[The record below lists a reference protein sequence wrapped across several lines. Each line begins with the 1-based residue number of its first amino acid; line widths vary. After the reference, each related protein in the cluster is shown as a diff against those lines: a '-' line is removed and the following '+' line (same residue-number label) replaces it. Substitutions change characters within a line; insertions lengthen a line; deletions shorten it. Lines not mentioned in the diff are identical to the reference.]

1 MDEKRTTEGL
11 KVSAVDQ
18 ARDWARDL
26 EDREARRTGAPLAVV
41 RNNVARKA
49 GVPPSKL
56 LSLRKN
62 RLKDIGVSVFEGL
75 RAAVIREL
83 EAELKH
89 AEHEIQILQQTGAD
103 PGCGEMQ
110 SALGRAAKVREALGL
125 EP

>member
-1 MDEKRTTEGL
+1 MDEKSFSEGL

-18 ARDWARDL
+18 AREWAMTL
-26 EDREARRTGAPLAVV
+26 EDREARRTGAPLSVV
-41 RNNVARKA
+41 RNTVARKA

-56 LSLRKN
+56 VSLRKN

-83 EAELKH
+83 EAELRH
-89 AEHEIQILQQTGAD
+89 AEHEIQVCRQIGAD
-103 PGCGEMQ
+103 PSDGEMQ